1 MPNLFSAS
9 EMYDVN
15 GTNVFNALNPKADIV
30 SYAGLINSVITNT
43 EGGAVGAKALR
54 PELFYTK
61 QLLETIRL
69 GADQYPYFRIA
80 ETSPIPDKSQKLQL
94 RRWAPLEAHTTPL
107 VEGIPP
113 KSDKGSVETYE
124 IDTNAYGRFMEFTD
138 RVELD
143 IIDPVIATY
152 TKEYSIVAVETLDLL
167 ARDALLRVA
176 QKDFANQAK
185 SYTDLTLDTDED
197 GRAIYGPSIEDLRL
211 IILSMKKALV
221 KPRINGRFQVICSP
235 EFVYDL
241 INDPYVEKYM
251 QYNNTSKPMFEYG
264 TLEFMIG
271 DQRAWRFYCI
281 TGTDE
286 NGNPTYVYRNVT
298 AAGNVYSDEPADD
311 AAGLVQTGFAD
322 GFVSVVDGYVK
333 DIRTGMDASYIP
345 NQTVFNMEALNNV
358 EDSKLGKLGG
368 VGVWHEFKMHH
379 CLVVGKDALIRTGMS
394 GQDNAKMYV
403 KAKGS
408 AGVLDPIDQRQSVGF
423 KINSVGF
430 GSARPEAVHDY
441 ICVPSTLNLQ

>member
-1 MPNLFSAS
+1 MANLFAAS

-15 GTNVFNALNPKADIV
+15 GTSIFNALNPKADIV
-30 SYAGLINSVITNT
+30 SYAGLINA
-43 EGGAVGAKALR
+43 AVSAQTGEADKKALR

-94 RRWAPLEAHTTPL
+94 RRWAPLEAHTVPL

-124 IDTNAYGRFMEFTD
+124 IGTNAYGRFMEFTD
-138 RVELD
+138 RVDLD
-143 IIDPVIATY
+143 VIDPVIATY
-152 TKEYSIVAVETLDLL
+152 TKEYSIVAVETLDML
-167 ARDALLRVA
+167 ARDALLAVA
-176 QKDFANQAK
+176 QKDFANQAANFE
-185 SYTDLTLDTDED
+185 DMTLDVDED

-211 IILSMKKALV
+211 IVLTMKKHLV

-251 QYNNTSKPMFEYG
+251 QYNNTSKPMFETG
-264 TLEFMIG
+264 ALVPMFDMEFYESMSTPNTNEYTKE
-271 DQRAWRFYCI
+271 DRRAWRFYRTKQDGGYDYC
-281 TGTDE
+281 TVDE
-286 NGNPTYVYRNVT
+286 V
-298 AAGNVYSDEPADD
+298 GNVFLNGSIKSTVPGIYAK
-311 AAGLVQTGFAD
+311 
-322 GFVSVVDGYVK
+322 VDGYVK
-333 DIRTGMDASYIP
+333 DKRTGMDASYIP
-345 NQTVFNMEALNNV
+345 QHDTFDMELLANTAGGKATDWQPLN
-358 EDSKLGKLGG
+358 
-368 VGVWHEFKMHH
+368 FHH
-379 CLVVGKDALIRTGMS
+379 CLIVGKDALIRTGMS

-408 AGVLDPIDQRQSVGF
+408 AGVLDPIDQRQSIGF

-441 ICVPSTLNLQ
+441 ICIPSTLNLQ

>member
-1 MPNLFSAS
+1 MPENTS
-9 EMYDVN
+9 
-15 GTNVFNALNPKADIV
+15 VFNALNPTADIV
-30 SYAGLINSVITNT
+30 SYGNLINASIGAQ
-43 EGGAVGAKALR
+43 GGSAKALR

-94 RRWAPLEAHTTPL
+94 RRWAPLEAHTVPL

-113 KSDKGSVETYE
+113 RSDKGSVETYE
-124 IDTNAYGRFMEFTD
+124 IGTNAYGRFMEFTD
-138 RVELD
+138 RVDLD
-143 IIDPVIATY
+143 VIDPVISTY

-167 ARDALLRVA
+167 ARDALLMVA

-185 SYTDLTLDTDED
+185 HYDDMTLDIGAD
-197 GRAIYGPSIEDLRL
+197 GRAIFGPSIEDLRL
-211 IILSMKKALV
+211 IVLSMKKALV
-221 KPRINGRFQVICSP
+221 KPRINGRFHVICSP

-251 QYNNTSKPMFEYG
+251 QYNNSTKTMYDTGALVPMFDM
-264 TLEFMIG
+264 EFYESMATPNTNKYIRNEK
-271 DQRAWRFYCI
+271 DAWRFYRI
-281 TGTDE
+281 VDGGYEYRTVDE
-286 NGNPTYVYRNVT
+286 SGVIYNGFDEDGHDVIIGNMN
-298 AAGNVYSDEPADD
+298 AAFR
-311 AAGLVQTGFAD
+311 TK
-322 GFVSVVDGYVK
+322 VDGYK
-333 DIRTGMDASYIP
+333 KNDRTLSDASYIP
-345 NQTVFNMEALNNV
+345 GQDVLDMEAFAAV
-358 EDSKLGKLGG
+358 AGGKASD
-368 VGVWHEFKMHH
+368 WHELKFHH
-379 CLVVGKDALIRTGMS
+379 CLVLGKDALIRTGMS

-408 AGVLDPIDQRQSVGF
+408 TGVLDPIDQRQSIGF

-441 ICVPSTLNLQ
+441 ICIPSTLNIQ